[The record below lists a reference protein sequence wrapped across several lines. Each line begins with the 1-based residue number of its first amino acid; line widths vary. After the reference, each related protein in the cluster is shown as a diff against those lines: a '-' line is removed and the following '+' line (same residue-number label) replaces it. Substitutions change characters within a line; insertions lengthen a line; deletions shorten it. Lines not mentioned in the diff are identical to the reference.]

1 MAEKYIIDSS
11 TKLMADGANYREWC
25 VKTRAKINQQRL
37 GKCLKPCTAS
47 NGKYLEGF
55 TDEDDLVAL
64 SYIQLTIH
72 SDHLKFVQAATTT
85 CGTWEALRDIY
96 ESASEVNLVTLQLQ
110 MSKLEW
116 SERLGL
122 ETFTDQF
129 EEFEKA
135 WMDTRVWEMYL
146 TDLLKYEIEGPSVIV
161 ADNLDLYSS
170 PCPRAPPVSA
180 NLWMWV

>member
-85 CGTWEALRDIY
+85 CGTWGALRDIY

-129 EEFEKA
+129 EEFVRKLTA
-135 WMDTRVWEMYL
+135 AGDTVRRLW
-146 TDLLKYEIEGPSVIV
+146 
-161 ADNLDLYSS
+161 
-170 PCPRAPPVSA
+170 PRSA
-180 NLWMWV
+180 GHPKWIPNKNTPTV